1 MIDTGG
7 LAANRYASNP
17 RPSKVTTSRIKTTF
31 RDRHK
36 SSCDYG
42 SSESAEGTE
51 NGVNKIV

>member
-17 RPSKVTTSRIKTTF
+17 RPSKVTTSRIKTF

-51 NGVNKIV
+51 NGGSKIV